1 VEARSEGGS
10 IGLLLVSSVEGKGWW
25 DKEILSP
32 AFFGANGLSR
42 GLFGLEGAGVGVGMF
57 VVVWRMVGLFD
68 ETASWSFIILPISSL
83 ASRIARSFAWVIFA
97 GSLVI

>member
-1 VEARSEGGS
+1 VGQGDF
-10 IGLLLVSSVEGKGWW
+10 VSSLFRGQWAE
-25 DKEILSP
+25 P
-32 AFFGANGLSR
+32 GAVR
-42 GLFGLEGAGVGVGMF
+42 GLFGVEGAGVGVGMF